1 MDLKIHKLKEHT
13 LSEYKIIF
21 KHSLY
26 TKNNRF
32 KYFHKKIN
40 YRTSFSNVNSNY
52 KLKCHSNICLVI
64 NSL

>member
-1 MDLKIHKLKEHT
+1 MDLKIHKLLNKLKEHT
-13 LSEYKIIF
+13 LLEYKIIF

-40 YRTSFSNVNSNY
+40 
-52 KLKCHSNICLVI
+52 
-64 NSL
+64 